1 MDTRK
6 ALIELTGALRDL
18 HRALVQVQR
27 HKYEKEW
34 ESVDPGTLLQLLTRH
49 PEFDWL
55 HVLSEF
61 MAGVDTMVDDR
72 EVTLEDVRAIYKQAS
87 DMLTP
92 GAENPTAFSD
102 HYLAALQDNPSAV
115 IALAAV
121 RRVLGAS

>member
-6 ALIELTGALRDL
+6 ALIDLTGALRDL
-18 HRALVQVQR
+18 HHALVQVQR

-34 ESVDPGTLLQLLTRH
+34 GSVDPGTLLQLLTRH

-61 MAGVDTMVDDR
+61 MAGVDTMADDPQ
-72 EVTLEDVRAIYKQAS
+72 VTPEDVRSIYKQAR

-92 GAENPTAFSD
+92 GTENTTAFSD
-102 HYLAALQDNPSAV
+102 RYLAALQDNPSAV
-115 IALAAV
+115 MALAAV